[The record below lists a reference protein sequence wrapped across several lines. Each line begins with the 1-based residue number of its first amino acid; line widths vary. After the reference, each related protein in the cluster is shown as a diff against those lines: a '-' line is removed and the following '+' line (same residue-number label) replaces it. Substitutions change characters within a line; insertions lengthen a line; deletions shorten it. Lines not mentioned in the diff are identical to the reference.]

1 MADKT
6 TGSTDKTDDT
16 GIIHDGESPFAAVD
30 PDIVVPE
37 LAGTLATGTGPTVVS
52 VERAKSKRLGV
63 VGWFAIVWLVIVA
76 LMAVVPGIFPVP
88 DLLERSRDAV
98 VEKNFSPQPGHWLG
112 LDNSGYDMASKVVH
126 GTRASMIVSVGAV
139 LFALLI
145 GGFFGLIAG
154 YFRGKLDTVL
164 TGAFNVMLAFP
175 AIVLALAL
183 ATVFASGSNV
193 GYGRRVTVVTIAIGI
208 VSIPI
213 LGRITRVNTIA
224 WAEREFVLAARL
236 LGTRTPRIILR
247 DVLPNVAPAMSQIV
261 LLGIGVA
268 IVAEGG
274 LALLGVGVPAAI
286 DTPSW
291 GNLIAT
297 LRSQLFL
304 GRPWGVFAPSTAV
317 FLTILSLNY
326 LGDVLR
332 ARFDVRESAL

>member
-1 MADKT
+1 MADKRT
-6 TGSTDKTDDT
+6 RSTDETDEA
-16 GIIHDGESPFAAVD
+16 GIIQDGGTPIAAVD
-30 PDIVVPE
+30 PAVVVPE
-37 LAGTLATGTGPTVVS
+37 LAGALSTRAGPTVVS
-52 VERAKSKRLGV
+52 VERARSKRLGV
-63 VGWFAIVWLVIVA
+63 FGWLAIGWLVIVA
-76 LMAVVPGIFPVP
+76 LMAVAPGVFPVP
-88 DLLERSRDAV
+88 ELLERSRDAV

-112 LDNSGYDMASKVVH
+112 LDNSGYDMAAKVVH

-139 LFALLI
+139 LFALVV

-154 YFRGKLDTVL
+154 YFRGRLDTVL

-193 GYGRRVTVVTIAIGI
+193 DYGRRVTVVTMAIGI

-224 WAEREFVLAARL
+224 WSEREFVLAARL
-236 LGTRTPRIILR
+236 LGTKTHRIILR

-286 DTPSW
+286 DSPSW
-291 GNLIAT
+291 GNLIAS

-304 GRPWGVFAPSTAV
+304 GRPWGVFAPSVAV

-332 ARFDVRESAL
+332 ARFDIRESAL